1 MMLLSIEIPPQ
12 TEARLRQQ
20 AEASGQDM
28 RSYVS
33 QLIEQS
39 ATKPSLDELLAPLR
53 RQFAGTNVSDEELVS
68 DITAAQTEYRAE
80 QQKKTA

>member
-1 MMLLSIEIPPQ
+1 MTLSIEIPPQ

-20 AEASGQDM
+20 AEASGQDV

-33 QLIEQS
+33 QLIERY
-39 ATKPSLDELLAPLR
+39 ATKSSLDEVLAPLR
-53 RQFAGTNVSDEELVS
+53 KEFADSGIGDEELVE
-68 DITAAQTEYRAE
+68 DITRAQSEYRAE